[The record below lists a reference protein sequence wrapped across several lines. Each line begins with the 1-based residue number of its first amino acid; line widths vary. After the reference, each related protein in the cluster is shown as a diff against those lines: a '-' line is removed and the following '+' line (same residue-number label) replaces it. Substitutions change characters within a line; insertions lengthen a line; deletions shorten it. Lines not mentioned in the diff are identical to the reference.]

1 MKIVQKEIKA
11 HIESDLEYS
20 KRVSKI
26 DMDDMWVCDYCGSEE
41 VQTRAWIIINT
52 EQVMDTL
59 DDIYWC
65 DGCRDSVNA
74 ITYFEF
80 KEKIAEECGGNKDKY
95 DEIMD
100 GSRM

>member
-1 MKIVQKEIKA
+1 MKTAQ
-11 HIESDLEYS
+11 S
-20 KRVSKI
+20 K

-41 VQTRAWIIINT
+41 VQTKAWIIINT
-52 EQVMDTL
+52 EEVMDTL

-65 DGCRDSVNA
+65 DGCKDEVNA

>member
-1 MKIVQKEIKA
+1 
-11 HIESDLEYS
+11 
-20 KRVSKI
+20 
-26 DMDDMWVCDYCGSEE
+26 
-41 VQTRAWIIINT
+41 
-52 EQVMDTL
+52 MDTL

-65 DGCRDSVNA
+65 DECKDEVNA

-80 KEKIAEECGGNKDKY
+80 QEKIAEECGGNKDKY

>member
-1 MKIVQKEIKA
+1 MSQVQK
-11 HIESDLEYS
+11 
-20 KRVSKI
+20 

-41 VQTRAWIIINT
+41 VQTRASIIINT

-59 DDIYWC
+59 DDIYC
-65 DGCRDSVNA
+65 SDGCKDEVNA

-80 KEKIAEECGGNKDKY
+80 QEKIAEECGGNKDKY